1 MGKAPPRRHHIDRRA
16 EKIIGDSADNASDA
30 ADDLLSTGA
39 VADWLC
45 VSTQFLEIAR
55 SKNYGPRF
63 VRIGPRT
70 IMYRRADILA
80 WLKQRTFSGTA
91 EYARRL
97 AR

>member
-16 EKIIGDSADNASDA
+16 EKIIADSADNA
-30 ADDLLSTGA
+30 ADDLLTTGA

-45 VSTQFLEIAR
+45 VSTQFLEIGR
-55 SKNYGPRF
+55 SKDYGPHF

-70 IMYRRADILA
+70 ILYRRGDVLA
-80 WLKQRTFSGTA
+80 WLKERTFSGTA

>member
-16 EKIIGDSADNASDA
+16 EKIIGDFNEADA
-30 ADDLLSTGA
+30 ADDLLTTGA

-70 IMYRRADILA
+70 IMYRRGDILA

-91 EYARRL
+91 EYAGRVR
-97 AR
+97 

>member
-16 EKIIGDSADNASDA
+16 DKIIADSAAEAD
-30 ADDLLSTGA
+30 DDLLSTGA

-45 VSTQFLEIAR
+45 VSTQFLEIGR

-70 IMYRRADILA
+70 IMYRRGDVLA
-80 WLKQRTFSGTA
+80 WLKQRTFGGTA
-91 EYARRL
+91 EYAGSL